1 MGSSV
6 SIIMTPFRRT
16 NLLAVTLDTIFAQ
29 RYPNLQIVVVEDRP
43 AEASTELLCL
53 RHNIPYACRRGHDD
67 GFANPA
73 PLLNRG
79 IQMATGDILLF
90 QNAECKHEGTN
101 VIERLV
107 AEVDADPMVSA
118 VPLVQSLGRTGKFEG
133 WLMHPTD
140 TERAGWMSYFCQA
153 VRREPVI
160 AMRGFDERYRG
171 YGFEDDSFEFR
182 LRKSGIKFKYVENA
196 LVSHQWH
203 PRYVYT
209 GVEKFNEI
217 VFQTDCARIEAGGS
231 VVANE
236 GIEWG
241 RLD

>member
-1 MGSSV
+1 
-6 SIIMTPFRRT
+6 MTPFRRT
-16 NLLAVTLDTIFAQ
+16 QLLTATLDTIFAQ

-43 AEASTELLCL
+43 AEASTQLLCL
-53 RHNIPYACRRGHDD
+53 RHNLSYACRRGSGDSWE
-67 GFANPA
+67 NPA

-79 IQMATGDILLF
+79 IQMATGDVLIF

-118 VPLVQSLGRTGKFEG
+118 VPLVQALNKNGKFES

-140 TERAGWMSYFCQA
+140 TERAGWISYFCQA

-160 AMRGFDERYRG
+160 AMRGFDEKYRG
-171 YGFEDDSFEFR
+171 YAFEDDSFEFR
-182 LRKSGIKFKYVENA
+182 LRKSGIRFKYCEDL

-203 PRYVYT
+203 ERYHYT
-209 GVEKFNEI
+209 GIEKFNEKI
-217 VFQTDCARIEAGGS
+217 FFDDCKRIEAGGS
-231 VVANE
+231 VVANQNV
-236 GIEWG
+236 EWG
-241 RLD
+241 QI

>member
-1 MGSSV
+1 MASSV
-6 SIIMTPFRRT
+6 SIIMTPYRRT
-16 NLLAVTLDTIFAQ
+16 PLLAATLDTIFAQ

-53 RHNIPYACRRGHDD
+53 RHNIAYACRRGHDD

-79 IQMATGDILLF
+79 IQMATGEVLIF
-90 QNAECKHEGTN
+90 QNAECKHEPGTD
-101 VIERLV
+101 VIARLV

-118 VPLVQSLGRTGKFEG
+118 VPLVQALDRNGKFEG

-140 TERAGWMSYFCQA
+140 IERAGWISYFCQA

-160 AMRGFDERYRG
+160 VMRGFDERYQG

-182 LRKSGIKFKYVENA
+182 LRKSGIRFKYVENA

-203 PRYVYT
+203 PRHVYT
-209 GVEKFNEI
+209 GAEKFNERI
-217 VFQTDCARIEAGGS
+217 FVEDCKRIEAGGS

-236 GIEWG
+236 GREWG
-241 RLD
+241 RI